1 MIRLQVLS
9 ILSLTSLTLLM
20 LSLLVKTFSY
30 MAFLWNSLLWSSR
43 NSVIILIKFMSKSQ
57 QISLPYFNQL
67 DAPLANLKIVT
78 YLFLSFHTRF

>member
-20 LSLLVKTFSY
+20 LSLLLKTFSY
-30 MAFLWNSLLWSSR
+30 MTFLWNSLLWSSR

-57 QISLPYFNQL
+57 QISLPYLNQL
-67 DAPLANLKIVT
+67 DP
-78 YLFLSFHTRF
+78 H

>member
-9 ILSLTSLTLLM
+9 IPSLTSLTLLM

-30 MAFLWNSLLWSSR
+30 MTFLRNSLLWSSR

-67 DAPLANLKIVT
+67 DA
-78 YLFLSFHTRF
+78 H